1 MFENPINLIGTI
13 LIISAM
19 TLCALPFTR
28 PKLFRR
34 QDIVLIIAFFFCG
47 LVLFSQHR
55 WYRKELTQLNLIL
68 LSIPGVFYTIENIR
82 MRNRTKGS
90 R

>member
-13 LIISAM
+13 LIIAAII
-19 TLCALPFTR
+19 LCALAVTR
-28 PKLFRR
+28 PQLFRR
-34 QDIVLIIAFFFCG
+34 QDIVLIFAFFFCG

-82 MRNRTKGS
+82 MRHRNNI
-90 R
+90 

>member
-13 LIISAM
+13 LIIAGM

-34 QDIVLIIAFFFCG
+34 QDIVLIVSFFFCG

-68 LSIPGVFYTIENIR
+68 LSIPGVFYTIQNIR
-82 MRNRTKGS
+82 LRSRNNITR
-90 R
+90 

>member
-13 LIISAM
+13 LIISAI
-19 TLCALPFTR
+19 TLCALPVTR

-34 QDIVLIIAFFFCG
+34 QDIVLIFAFFLCG
-47 LVLFSQHR
+47 IVLFSQHR

-68 LSIPGVFYTIENIR
+68 LSIPGVFYTVENIR
-82 MRNRTKGS
+82 MRNKNNTS